1 MVLLEC
7 TPDKDAD
14 EVNELVAEGMDSW
27 VPSELEGKGG
37 AAAAGVTCALGAG
50 AEYAPDTY
58 ELGLGGRPLFCAD
71 KNACALEL
79 FTPAFSSSACKLGNC
94 GCADGIVV
102 GRGGREDKS
111 GGGPGSI
118 FTGVCKRINTGL
130 DVRQQHGLCL

>member
-1 MVLLEC
+1 MPVVLLEC

-27 VPSELEGKGG
+27 VPSELEGKG
-37 AAAAGVTCALGAG
+37 AAAAGVTGALGAG

-79 FTPAFSSSACKLGNC
+79 FTPAFSSSACKFAIC
-94 GCADGIVV
+94 GCAG
-102 GRGGREDKS
+102 GLAGGRDKEDKS
-111 GGGPGSI
+111 GGGAGSSL
-118 FTGVCKRINTGL
+118 TGCECQVNES
-130 DVRQQHGLCL
+130 VRTSYMRMH

>member
-1 MVLLEC
+1 M
-7 TPDKDAD
+7 
-14 EVNELVAEGMDSW
+14 NELVAEGMDSW
-27 VPSELEGKGG
+27 VPSELEGKG
-37 AAAAGVTCALGAG
+37 AAAAGVTSALEAG

-79 FTPAFSSSACKLGNC
+79 FTPAFSSSACKLENC

-111 GGGPGSI
+111 GGGAGSI
-118 FTGVCKRINTGL
+118 FTGVCGRTNT
-130 DVRQQHGLCL
+130 R